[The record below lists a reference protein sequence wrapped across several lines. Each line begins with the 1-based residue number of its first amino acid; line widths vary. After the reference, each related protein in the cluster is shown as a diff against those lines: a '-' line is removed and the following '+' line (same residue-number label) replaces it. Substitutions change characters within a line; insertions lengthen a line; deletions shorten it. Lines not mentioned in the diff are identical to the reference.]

1 MLSAAPRGLVAK
13 QAFSKT
19 VPATSTL
26 TLFTES
32 NQRYTE
38 ATGWKVKKNTSSLG
52 FEPRTFGLEVQHAIR
67 CTTRTC
73 WKIGFQIKTIP
84 ATSTL
89 TLFTESNQLYT
100 EATGWKVKKNT
111 SSLGFEPRTFG
122 LEVQHAIR
130 CTTRTCWKTGVQ
142 QNHSSYV
149 NINFV
154 YRKQSTLYRSHWL
167 KS

>member
-1 MLSAAPRGLVAK
+1 MLSAAPRGRVEK
-13 QAFSKT
+13 QAFK
-19 VPATSTL
+19 
-26 TLFTES
+26 
-32 NQRYTE
+32 
-38 ATGWKVKKNTSSLG
+38 
-52 FEPRTFGLEVQHAIR
+52 
-67 CTTRTC
+67 
-73 WKIGFQIKTIP
+73 KTIP

-89 TLFTESNQLYT
+89 TLFTESNQCYT

-154 YRKQSTLYRSHWL
+154 YRKQSMLYSSHWL
-167 KS
+167 KTWKKHILAGIRTQDLWIRSPTCYPLPHEDLLQNRRSAKPFQLRQH